1 MNVKIDSRNPSSAN
15 TAQPL
20 AQGQTL
26 YTGGTVTGKS
36 NLLSNE
42 MLAGVKTQRD
52 ELVSIDAPSQFNR
65 YGRRE
70 KSVAT
75 LNMPAIADRQKH

>member
-1 MNVKIDSRNPSSAN
+1 
-15 TAQPL
+15 
-20 AQGQTL
+20 
-26 YTGGTVTGKS
+26 
-36 NLLSNE
+36 

-52 ELVSIDAPSQFNR
+52 ELISIDAPSQFNR

-75 LNMPAIADRQKH
+75 LNMPAIADRQKYSKPQTAEGNKRRSYFS